1 MTACFRRYNKD
12 GTDHVVVQV
21 DPCSKPSPSPN
32 PTPSSST
39 PSPYFSP
46 YLPISPEQV
55 DPFSKPPPAAAQLE
69 EFQLLQV
76 AERECIN
83 EVREADRQ
91 TKDLLRKREEEEASI
106 AETMAGGP
114 VATGAKESKV
124 PPRVEP

>member
-1 MTACFRRYNKD
+1 MRVRVRANPNPNPHPHPNPNRVTASFRRYNKD
-12 GTDHVVVQV
+12 GADHVVV
-21 DPCSKPSPSPN
+21 
-32 PTPSSST
+32 
-39 PSPYFSP
+39 
-46 YLPISPEQV
+46 QV